1 MAQAPTAEPERRRK
15 DANGNSRARTR
26 VLETAVRLFYTEGI
40 HPVGV
45 DRIIAEAGVTRSTFY
60 RHFPGKEDLVVA
72 YLDDEDARIRALFA
86 AAAGTDAGPRE
97 LLALVI
103 DAIGQDVQRLHT
115 RGCPF
120 INAAAEY
127 PDARSPVRATVT
139 RHREWFRGTLADLVA
154 ATGVADPQ
162 LVAGQ
167 LVLLRDAALVGGYL
181 DGWPRVKAAFVTA
194 ARRAAELEPPT
205 ARPKQLGRNS

>member
-1 MAQAPTAEPERRRK
+1 MAHVPTAEPGRRRK
-15 DANGNSRARTR
+15 DAHGNSRARTR
-26 VLETAVRLFYTEGI
+26 VLETAVRLFYAEGI

-72 YLDDEDARIRALFA
+72 YLGYEDARIRSLFA
-86 AAAGTDAGPRE
+86 AAATADATARD
-97 LLALVI
+97 LLAVVI
-103 DAIGQDVQRLHT
+103 DAIGRDVQRLHT

-127 PDARSPVRATVT
+127 PDPDSPVRIAVT
-139 RHREWFRGTLADLVA
+139 GHREWFRRALRDLAVA
-154 ATGVADPQ
+154 AGVTDPE

-181 DGWPRVKAAFVTA
+181 DGWPRVEVAFVSA
-194 ARRAAELEPPT
+194 ARRAAELDSNSPT
-205 ARPKQLGRNS
+205 GRT